1 MRVVGFDVLVLREG
15 LIERRRMSYLSS
27 NPYVLNIVP
36 LFNVADSAGG
46 TTADAALA
54 AVTSL
59 QTMVDTTTNT
69 IYANTIQPFTND
81 QAVAMN
87 GVFEVTGDLFI
98 NGYSVGETT
107 SGTNTVTGTSGVVI
121 STSNSTM
128 DFLSSGSAIYTGPN
142 TSTSFYV
149 STSILL
155 ADRAA
160 IGKNSIT
167 GLSTLFDVWGGNAY
181 FDKSVFVNSNVYCQ
195 TLYQV
200 SDERV
205 KTEKEPLTGA
215 LSTLMEL
222 QGMRYTLGGERKIG
236 FLAQEVARVV
246 PEAVTEVGGQYKVD
260 YSCLLPIVVEAIKEI
275 TGHRRSS

>member
-1 MRVVGFDVLVLREG
+1 
-15 LIERRRMSYLSS
+15 MSYLSS

-46 TTADAALA
+46 AATDATAA

-59 QTMVDTTTNT
+59 QTMVDTTTKT
-69 IYANTIQPFTND
+69 IYANTFQPFTNE
-81 QAVAMN
+81 QTVAMN
-87 GVFEVTGDLFI
+87 GAFEVTGDLFV
-98 NGYSVGETT
+98 NGFSVGETA
-107 SGTNTVTGTSGVVI
+107 SGVNTVTGSGGVVI

-128 DFLSSGSAIYTGPN
+128 EFLSSGVVYGGLPGTGFYI
-142 TSTSFYV
+142 STSV
-149 STSILL
+149 LL

-160 IGKNSIT
+160 IGKGTVS
-167 GLSTLFDVWGGNAY
+167 GLSTLFDVWGGDAY

-205 KTEKEPLTGA
+205 KMDKVPITGA

-222 QGMRYTLGGERKIG
+222 QGMRYTLGGEPKLG
-236 FLAQEVARVV
+236 FLAQDVARVV
-246 PEAVTEVGGQYKVD
+246 PEAVVEVGGQYKVD
-260 YSCLLPIVVEAIKEI
+260 YSCLLPLVVEGIKELLI
-275 TGHRRSS
+275 KKT

>member
-1 MRVVGFDVLVLREG
+1 
-15 LIERRRMSYLSS
+15 MSYLSS

-36 LFNVADSAGG
+36 LFNVADSGAGAA
-46 TTADAALA
+46 TDVTAA

-69 IYANTIQPFTND
+69 IYANTVQPFTNG
-81 QAVAMN
+81 QPVAMN
-87 GVFEVTGDLFI
+87 GVFEVTGDLFV
-98 NGYSVGETT
+98 NGFSVGQTA
-107 SGTNTVTGTSGVVI
+107 SGINTVTGAGGVVI

-128 DFLSSGSAIYTGPN
+128 DFLSSGSVVYAGAVGTGFYI
-142 TSTSFYV
+142 STSV
-149 STSILL
+149 LL

-160 IGKNSIT
+160 IGKSSVS

-205 KTEKEPLTGA
+205 KTDKEPLTGA
-215 LSTLMEL
+215 LSTILEL
-222 QGMRYTLGGERKIG
+222 QGMRYVLGGERKIG
-236 FLAQEVARVV
+236 FLAQDVARVV

-275 TGHRRSS
+275 TGHRRAS

>member
-1 MRVVGFDVLVLREG
+1 
-15 LIERRRMSYLSS
+15 MSYLSS

-46 TTADAALA
+46 AATDATAA

-69 IYANTIQPFTND
+69 IYANTIQPFTNG
-81 QAVAMN
+81 QIVAMN
-87 GVFEVTGDLFI
+87 GVFEVTGDLFV
-98 NGYSVGETT
+98 NGTSVGETT
-107 SGTNTVTGTSGVVI
+107 SGINTVTGAGGVVI

-128 DFLSSGSAIYTGPN
+128 EFLSSGGVVYGGAAG
-142 TSTSFYV
+142 TSFYV
-149 STSILL
+149 STSVLL

-160 IGKNSIT
+160 IGKGTVT
-167 GLSTLFDVWGGNAY
+167 GLSTLFDVWGGDAY

-205 KTEKEPLTGA
+205 KMDKVPITGA

-222 QGMRYTLGGERKIG
+222 QGMRYTLGGEPKLG
-236 FLAQEVARVV
+236 FLAQDVARVV

-260 YSCLLPIVVEAIKEI
+260 YSCLLPLVIEGIKELI
-275 TGHRRSS
+275 GHRQSS

>member
-1 MRVVGFDVLVLREG
+1 
-15 LIERRRMSYLSS
+15 MSYLSS

-36 LFNVADSAGG
+36 LFNVADSGAG
-46 TTADAALA
+46 AATDVTGQ

-69 IYANTIQPFTND
+69 IYANTIQPFTNG
-81 QAVAMN
+81 QPVAMN

-98 NGYSVGETT
+98 NGFSVGETT
-107 SGTNTVTGTSGVVI
+107 SGINTVTGTSGVVI

-128 DFLSSGSAIYTGPN
+128 DFLSSGSVIYAGP
-142 TSTSFYV
+142 TSTTSFYI

-160 IGKNSIT
+160 IGKNTVS
-167 GLSTLFDVWGGNAY
+167 GLSTLFDVWGGDAY

-222 QGMRYTLGGERKIG
+222 QGMRYVLGGERKIG
-236 FLAQEVARVV
+236 FLAQDVARVV

-260 YSCLLPIVVEAIKEI
+260 YSCLLPLVVEAIKEI
-275 TGHRRSS
+275 TGHRRAN